1 MFEISTIDENE
12 RVIGSFFQTS
22 SFPKLDHDETIP
34 TKMIHFIERQE
45 LSSTSRIQNL
55 PLRSSQAWRGQRRG
69 FSPPM
74 KSKSSVMLM
83 LMLLSMLMRMLLTIP
98 SFTLILILMVLLM
111 LLPDQR

>member
-55 PLRSSQAWRGQRRG
+55 PLSSSQAWRGQRRG

-74 KSKSSVMLM
+74 KSESSGMLMLMLM
-83 LMLLSMLMRMLLTIP
+83 LMLLTILGLILM
-98 SFTLILILMVLLM
+98 LILIVLLI